1 MRGIEEEYGDR
12 VEFEWRS
19 FLLRPS
25 PQAGRSHEKFVH
37 YTNSWKRPGAED
49 DAGTFRVWE
58 TEHGPPSHSIPPHL
72 LVKAAARCGGPER
85 ASAVSERLFEAYFAE
100 NLDITDLE
108 TMKTIWRECGLEPAD
123 FEHTGDEDLL
133 QQVLEEHREAMKFGV
148 NGVPAIM
155 LEGNDVAITGAHP
168 RELYRRWID
177 RTIAAREAGE

>member
-1 MRGIEEEYGDR
+1 
-12 VEFEWRS
+12 
-19 FLLRPS
+19 
-25 PQAGRSHEKFVH
+25 
-37 YTNSWKRPGAED
+37 
-49 DAGTFRVWE
+49 
-58 TEHGPPSHSIPPHL
+58 
-72 LVKAAARCGGPER
+72 
-85 ASAVSERLFEAYFAE
+85 VSERLFEAYFAE

-133 QQVLEEHREAMKFGV
+133 QQVLEEHREAMKVGV

>member
-1 MRGIEEEYGDR
+1 
-12 VEFEWRS
+12 
-19 FLLRPS
+19 
-25 PQAGRSHEKFVH
+25 
-37 YTNSWKRPGAED
+37 
-49 DAGTFRVWE
+49 
-58 TEHGPPSHSIPPHL
+58 
-72 LVKAAARCGGPER
+72 
-85 ASAVSERLFEAYFAE
+85 VSERLFEAYFAE

-108 TMKTIWRECGLEPAD
+108 TMKTIWRECGLEPAG